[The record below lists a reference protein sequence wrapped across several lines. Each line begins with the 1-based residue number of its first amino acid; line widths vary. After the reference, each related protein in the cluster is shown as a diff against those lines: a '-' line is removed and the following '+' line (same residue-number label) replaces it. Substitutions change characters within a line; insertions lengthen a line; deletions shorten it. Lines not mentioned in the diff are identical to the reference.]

1 MRDHLLLYVNGR
13 RLRVDGDEAFL
24 TLSDFLR
31 RRQRLTGTKVVCAE
45 GDCGACAV
53 MVGRPAAELNSLR
66 YCSVNSCIQLM
77 FQLDATHIV
86 TIEGLTDGPNLN
98 PVQRSMVA
106 CQGTQCGFCTPGF
119 VVSLC
124 DLMQDPR
131 KPSAHDVRR
140 ALTGNLCRCTGYD
153 TIIRAALQTDRSQL
167 KSIDALYPPAE
178 ILKALTSG
186 EGEEVRVESPAGKF
200 FKPASVESAV
210 RFRRENPNC
219 LIVSGATDLGVQRN
233 KGIRRIELVMSTAG
247 LREMR
252 EITVTPR
259 GLSIGAG
266 VNLMDLE
273 RAAGVH
279 LPELSRFLEFFGSPL
294 IRNAATLAGNLI
306 NASPIGD
313 LIPALLA
320 LDGEIELTKRGS
332 SRWVKGDQF
341 YTGYRRTVLASDEI
355 VTRVLLPLP
364 SHGEIFKLYKVS
376 RRKDLDISAVNAG
389 IWMRAAGENIQEI
402 RLAFGGVG
410 PVVVRLA
417 KTEAFLV
424 NKPISLELFEQA
436 GEIARGEIKPIS
448 DVRGSEDYRRTLA
461 GNILIKFWHD
471 LGREPDG
478 PGLSPLPVPAVREP
492 SLMRSP
498 EGGLP

>member
-1 MRDHLLLYVNGR
+1 MKI
-13 RLRVDGDEAFL
+13 EA
-24 TLSDFLR
+24 
-31 RRQRLTGTKVVCAE
+31 C
-45 GDCGACAV
+45 
-53 MVGRPAAELNSLR
+53 
-66 YCSVNSCIQLM
+66 
-77 FQLDATHIV
+77 LDAFNAT
-86 TIEGLTDGPNLN
+86 L
-98 PVQRSMVA
+98 
-106 CQGTQCGFCTPGF
+106 
-119 VVSLC
+119 
-124 DLMQDPR
+124 
-131 KPSAHDVRR
+131 DV
-140 ALTGNLCRCTGYD
+140 
-153 TIIRAALQTDRSQL
+153 
-167 KSIDALYPPAE
+167 
-178 ILKALTSG
+178 
-186 EGEEVRVESPAGKF
+186 
-200 FKPASVESAV
+200 FK
-210 RFRRENPNC
+210 
-219 LIVSGATDLGVQRN
+219 
-233 KGIRRIELVMSTAG
+233 
-247 LREMR
+247 
-252 EITVTPR
+252 ITVTPR

-355 VTRVLLPLP
+355 VTRVLLPLL